1 MESAEHYRV
10 ILNTLGSWVKWLIDG
25 EGIYFGG
32 CPLCF
37 LIVRNMEYIVLL
49 DYANGE
55 VIKIRLS
62 EEDTILANEV
72 ENYEDFLRTLED
84 KYHFRLDDCCWMNT
98 AKLRERSY
106 L

>member
-1 MESAEHYRV
+1 MESAERYRV
-10 ILNTLGSWVKWLIDG
+10 ILNTLGSWVKWFIEG

-37 LIVRNMEYIVLL
+37 LIVKNMEYIVLL

-62 EEDTILANEV
+62 EEDTILANEA

-98 AKLRERSY
+98 AKLIERSY

>member
-1 MESAEHYRV
+1 
-10 ILNTLGSWVKWLIDG
+10 
-25 EGIYFGG
+25 
-32 CPLCF
+32 
-37 LIVRNMEYIVLL
+37 MEYIVLL

-62 EEDTILANEV
+62 DEDTILASEA

-98 AKLRERSY
+98 TKLRERSY

>member
-1 MESAEHYRV
+1 MESAERYKV

-37 LIVRNMEYIVLL
+37 LIIKNMEYIVLL

-62 EEDTILANEV
+62 EEDTILANEA

>member
-1 MESAEHYRV
+1 MESAERCRA
-10 ILNTLGSWVKWLIDG
+10 ILSTHGSWVKRFIEG

-32 CPLCF
+32 GVLSV
-37 LIVRNMEYIVLL
+37 LIVSNMEYIVLL

-62 EEDTILANEV
+62 DEDTILASEA

-84 KYHFRLDDCCWMNT
+84 KYHFRLDDCCWMCT
-98 AKLRERSY
+98 ANLRERNY